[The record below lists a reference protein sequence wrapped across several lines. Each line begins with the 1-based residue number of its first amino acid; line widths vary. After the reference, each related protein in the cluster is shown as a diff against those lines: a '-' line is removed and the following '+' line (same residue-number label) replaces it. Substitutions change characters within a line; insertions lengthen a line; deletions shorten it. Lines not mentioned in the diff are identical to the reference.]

1 MRIHSPTLL
10 PGILGK
16 KEKTLFIA
24 ASTDWTVIPPGLLIL
39 AKNRLSGALLSR
51 MSAERKIHR
60 QYLAIATGE
69 IPKCGTI
76 DAPIARACDSAILRQ
91 VDFVHGERA
100 ITHYRLLKF
109 DGFYSLVLL
118 QLETGRTHQIRVH
131 MNHIGHPL
139 PGDYPLQSG
148 LPAYKKT
155 GSPLLSADF
164 LPPDQWKAHG
174 FYCPDSG

>member
-1 MRIHSPTLL
+1 
-10 PGILGK
+10 
-16 KEKTLFIA
+16 
-24 ASTDWTVIPPGLLIL
+24 
-39 AKNRLSGALLSR
+39 

-109 DGFYSLVLL
+109 DGFILLCFYSWKRDV
-118 QLETGRTHQIRVH
+118 RIR
-131 MNHIGHPL
+131 
-139 PGDYPLQSG
+139 SG
-148 LPAYKKT
+148 
-155 GSPLLSADF
+155 F
-164 LPPDQWKAHG
+164 I
-174 FYCPDSG
+174 